1 MIKRILIYDP
11 VPFKGGSKEVMKT
24 ILAELPDDVEVWV
37 ISNDTDSWCHSSV
50 NLCPLFSPGFL
61 QNKTTGMPYFLKQLI
76 YLFSL
81 LFLMIKLK
89 RFHKIIGISGPGVDF
104 ALYLLNELIN
114 INIIQ
119 LVQGD
124 IATSKVAG
132 FGLTRANKVFYLPST
147 YHSIQRAL
155 ERSSKNTVINNK
167 IFIPFINGLN
177 KASIKAKMANNR
189 VGLLWAASLLKWKR
203 LELFIDALDKV
214 DTIYSN
220 PNKYFAK
227 ICYIEPKAEAYLDI
241 AQLKS
246 VDNIHW
252 YQDPD
257 NLNDIRATCSVFIST
272 SEKEP
277 FGLSILEAM
286 VAGLAIVIP
295 ADDAYWDQHLTDG
308 YDCIKYNPN
317 DINTLVAALVR
328 LIDNPNLLS
337 KLAQQANETA
347 QYYCHLRCYSTIL
360 KSIPH

>member
-1 MIKRILIYDP
+1 MIKRILIFDP

-24 ILAELPDDVEVWV
+24 ILKELPKDVEVWV
-37 ISNDTDSWCHSSV
+37 ISNDKDSWCHSPV
-50 NLCPLFSPGFL
+50 NLCPLFSPSFL
-61 QNKTTGMPYFLKQLI
+61 QNKTTGMLFFLKQFI

-81 LFLMIKLK
+81 LFSMIKLK
-89 RFHKIIGISGPGVDF
+89 RFHKVIGISGPSVDF
-104 ALYLLNELIN
+104 ALYLLSELIN

-132 FGLTRANKVFYLPST
+132 FGLIRANKVFYLPST

-155 ERSSKNTVINNK
+155 ERSNKNTVIDK
-167 IFIPFINGLN
+167 EIFIPFINGLN
-177 KASIKAKMANNR
+177 KASIKAKKANNR
-189 VGLLWAASLLKWKR
+189 VGLLWAASLLQWKR
-203 LELFIDALDKV
+203 IEVFIDAVDKV
-214 DTIYSN
+214 NTIYNNS
-220 PNKYFAK
+220 NKYFAN
-227 ICYIEPKAEAYLDI
+227 ICYIDPKTDGYLDI
-241 AQLKS
+241 AQLKP

-308 YDCIKYNPN
+308 YDCIKYNPH
-317 DINTLVAALVR
+317 DISTLVSALVR

-337 KLAQQANETA
+337 TLAQRANKAA

-360 KSIPH
+360 ESIPH